1 VYENMLALNV
11 TALTTLTTRFV
22 PDIMQRRQNHIL
34 NVGSL
39 AAVLSLIIPE
49 VSFANSI
56 TKLPPVQP
64 L

>member
-22 PDIMQRRQNHIL
+22 PAIMQRRQSHIL

-39 AAVLSLIIPE
+39 AAFLSFIVPE